1 MAGASVKKSA
11 KRSKKDEVS
20 FEALIERLDAV
31 VDQLE
36 RGDLPLEDSIALFE
50 EGMGLTRA
58 GMARLDDADRKVYQ
72 LLQEDGQE
80 TQAPFDLD
88 GGGES

>member
-1 MAGASVKKSA
+1 MVGASVKKTA
-11 KRSKKDEVS
+11 KKSKKNEAS

-36 RGDLPLEDSIALFE
+36 QGDLPLEDSIALFE

-58 GMARLDDADRKVYQ
+58 GMARLDDADRKVNQ

>member
-1 MAGASVKKSA
+1 MKKSA
-11 KRSKKDEVS
+11 KKSKKDEVS
-20 FEALIERLDAV
+20 FESLIERLDAV

-36 RGDLPLEDSIALFE
+36 QGDLPLEDSIALFE

-58 GMARLDDADRKVYQ
+58 GMARLDDADRKVNQ

-80 TQAPFDLD
+80 KQSPFDLD